1 LLAEVL
7 NFQGAKPILGMGSL
21 SCYCNYVMQI
31 FQRDEPIMTRQDVF
45 SWCRRQYGT
54 EPDYPWN
61 DWNAVLRHTDNNKW
75 YGVIIEVNRS
85 KLGMDETGMVDV
97 LNVKC
102 DPTIIGMLR
111 MQPGFYP
118 AYHMNKEKWVSILLC
133 GPSADDEIK
142 ELIEFSY
149 QLTSS
154 RRNEPKRTKKQ

>member
-1 LLAEVL
+1 MNRQEV
-7 NFQGAKPILGMGSL
+7 F
-21 SCYCNYVMQI
+21 
-31 FQRDEPIMTRQDVF
+31 D
-45 SWCRRQYGT
+45 WCRQRYGT

-118 AYHMNKEKWVSILLC
+118 AYHMNKKHWITILLES
-133 GPSADDEIK
+133 GFAEK
-142 ELIEFSY
+142 ELRDLLMESY
-149 QLTSS
+149 RLTQRRKKRVPSEQLSS
-154 RRNEPKRTKKQ
+154 RSEPLEK

>member
-1 LLAEVL
+1 MLFCA
-7 NFQGAKPILGMGSL
+7 
-21 SCYCNYVMQI
+21 
-31 FQRDEPIMTRQDVF
+31 
-45 SWCRRQYGT
+45 
-54 EPDYPWN
+54 
-61 DWNAVLRHTDNNKW
+61 NKW
-75 YGVIIEVNRS
+75 YGVIIEVDRS
-85 KLGMDETGMVDV
+85 KLGMDGTCVVDV

-133 GPSADDEIK
+133 GPAADDEIK

-154 RRNEPKRTKKQ
+154 RKNEPKRTPKQ

>member
-1 LLAEVL
+1 
-7 NFQGAKPILGMGSL
+7 
-21 SCYCNYVMQI
+21 
-31 FQRDEPIMTRQDVF
+31 MTRQDVF

-75 YGVIIEVNRS
+75 YGVIIEVDRS
-85 KLGMDETGMVDV
+85 KLGIDETGVVDV

-111 MQPGFYP
+111 MQTGFYP
-118 AYHMNKEKWVSILLC
+118 AYHMNNEKWVSILLC
-133 GPSADDEIK
+133 GTVADDEIK

-154 RRNEPKRTKKQ
+154 RKNAPKRTGKQ

>member
-1 LLAEVL
+1 MD
-7 NFQGAKPILGMGSL
+7 GAGL
-21 SCYCNYVMQI
+21 
-31 FQRDEPIMTRQDVF
+31 
-45 SWCRRQYGT
+45 
-54 EPDYPWN
+54 
-61 DWNAVLRHTDNNKW
+61 
-75 YGVIIEVNRS
+75 
-85 KLGMDETGMVDV
+85 VDV

-133 GPSADDEIK
+133 GPVADDEMK

-154 RRNEPKRTKKQ
+154 WKTEPKRTGKR

>member
-1 LLAEVL
+1 MNRQEV
-7 NFQGAKPILGMGSL
+7 F
-21 SCYCNYVMQI
+21 
-31 FQRDEPIMTRQDVF
+31 D
-45 SWCRRQYGT
+45 WCRQRYGT

-75 YGVIIEVNRS
+75 YGVIIEVDRS
-85 KLGMDETGMVDV
+85 KLGMDGTGVVDV

-133 GPSADDEIK
+133 GPAADDEIK

-154 RRNEPKRTKKQ
+154 RKNEPKLSGKQ